1 MPILHIEHPITE
13 FTVWKSAF
21 DRFADA
27 RASAGVI
34 EHRISRPVDDDA
46 YIVVDLTFAK
56 HEEAEKFLTFLQTM
70 VWARPEAS
78 PGLRGE
84 PQTRILTEEET
95 VAAPV

>member
-13 FTVWKSAF
+13 YAVWKSAF

-34 EHRISRPVDDDA
+34 GHRILRPADDDT
-46 YIVVDLTFAK
+46 YIFVDLTFAQR
-56 HEEAEKFLTFLQTM
+56 EEAEKFLTFLQTM
-70 VWARPEAS
+70 VWSRPEAS
-78 PGLRGE
+78 PGLGGE

-95 VAAPV
+95 VAVPL